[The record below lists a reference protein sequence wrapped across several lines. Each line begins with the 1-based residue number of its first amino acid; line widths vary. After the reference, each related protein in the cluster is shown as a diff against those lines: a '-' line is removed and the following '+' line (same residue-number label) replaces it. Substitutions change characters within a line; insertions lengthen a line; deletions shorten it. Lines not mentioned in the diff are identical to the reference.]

1 MGRNGWLKSP
11 SRNSRAMP
19 SIWMNCAICGKVH
32 RGRFKELALETW
44 LDIGARYQI
53 HDAVLLLEEAEE
65 LLRDPRHGSVYK
77 DYWDKVHAWFA
88 KVRAK

>member
-1 MGRNGWLKSP
+1 MDECERYWTEPTPVL
-11 SRNSRAMP
+11 SRGDFIRD
-19 SIWMNCAICGKVH
+19 
-32 RGRFKELALETW
+32 RL
-44 LDIGARYQI
+44 
-53 HDAVLLLEEAEE
+53 HDAILLLEEAEE